1 MPFIGDLVVKQLP
14 IKVVRKQFLWF
25 FSCKKTVLE
34 WQIYKDLTYR
44 DDKLGIMVT
53 VVKGATTD
61 FASIPRPFWP
71 ILPPVGRYSKAAV
84 VHDYCYRN
92 GLFDRQTADLLFLHA
107 MEELGV
113 AKWKRLV
120 MYNAVRAFGFSAY
133 RGLI

>member
-1 MPFIGDLVVKQLP
+1 MPFIGELVVKQLP
-14 IKVVRKQFLWF
+14 VKVVRKQFLWF
-25 FSCKKTVLE
+25 SSCKKTVLE
-34 WQIYKDLTYR
+34 WQIYEDLTYR
-44 DDKLGIMVT
+44 DDKLGIVVT

-107 MEELGV
+107 MEELEV
-113 AKWKRLV
+113 ARWKRLV
-120 MYNAVRAFGFSAY
+120 MYNAVRAFGSNAY
-133 RGLI
+133 KGG